1 MNNTLQNWAG
11 VDHLELVDFI
21 LRKEKG
27 KGKVRAEGR
36 DRRESIDIIWKGQIK
51 CQKSREMP
59 KMNLPNLQVHLG
71 MEPCSLSQM
80 EALDRSL
87 GSAVNSVLADDTLT
101 ADALPFPRY

>member
-1 MNNTLQNWAG
+1 
-11 VDHLELVDFI
+11 
-21 LRKEKG
+21 
-27 KGKVRAEGR
+27 
-36 DRRESIDIIWKGQIK
+36 
-51 CQKSREMP
+51 MP

-80 EALDRSL
+80 EALDRSP